1 MCIGISMVIK
11 ETVIE
16 PYWIPGNNSHT
27 DIRDKYGIPDG
38 VGYPSLPVECIPT
51 GVLTEPEAWEYR
63 VDIQDTLPDWYT
75 ASAGEYEAAC
85 MRVCRR
91 IVREIAEAGKYD
103 GPLNLGGTP
112 ITSLGALTS
121 VGGDLKL
128 GGTPITSLGALT
140 SVGGDL
146 YLYGTPI
153 TSLGAL
159 TSVGGDLYLG
169 GTPISQIDTGDIV
182 KGIVYR

>member
-121 VGGDLKL
+121 VGGDL
-128 GGTPITSLGALT
+128 
-140 SVGGDL
+140 
-146 YLYGTPI
+146 
-153 TSLGAL
+153 
-159 TSVGGDLYLG
+159 YLG